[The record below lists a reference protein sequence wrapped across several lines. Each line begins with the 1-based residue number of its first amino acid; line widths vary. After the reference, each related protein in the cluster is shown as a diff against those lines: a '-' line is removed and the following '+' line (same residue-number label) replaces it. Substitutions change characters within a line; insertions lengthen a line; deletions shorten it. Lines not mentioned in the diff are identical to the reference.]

1 MSQKFKIGD
10 NWIIRI
16 QQLQIVERLH
26 KIMSHLFKLTCFK
39 IRSHLFKLT
48 CSWNK
53 VYIEETA
60 RNFATKCNEH
70 LKTTGKSLT
79 EVVQHL
85 KKKTPTTRSI
95 RTILNSLVSVASLKS
110 GKSWKVYTFRNT
122 TTKINCW
129 MITKVAWKSFY
140 LTYQLLRL

>member
-85 KKKTPTTRSI
+85 KENPYHEINSHDPEFLGFSRFSKKRKI
-95 RTILNSLVSVASLKS
+95 MDSLYIQKHDHQD
-110 GKSWKVYTFRNT
+110 
-122 TTKINCW
+122 
-129 MITKVAWKSFY
+129 
-140 LTYQLLRL
+140 QLLNDNESSVKIFLFNVPTS